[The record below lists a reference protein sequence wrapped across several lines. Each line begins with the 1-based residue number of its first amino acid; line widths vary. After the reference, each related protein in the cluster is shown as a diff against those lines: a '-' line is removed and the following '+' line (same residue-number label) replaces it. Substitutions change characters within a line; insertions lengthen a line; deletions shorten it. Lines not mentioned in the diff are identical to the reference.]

1 MKSIFKATAL
11 LGGASA
17 ITILIGLV
25 SSKVTA
31 VLLGPSGFG
40 LMALYQS
47 IIALTVMIAGL
58 GLPTAVTRAMARALA
73 GGETE
78 EAIAARRAGWIVTIC
93 AAAIAMAL
101 VAGFAPEIG
110 EVMLGSHADSTWAWF
125 IVPAILFSMLST
137 LQIAVVNARH
147 RVADL
152 ARISV
157 LSAALTLVPAIVL
170 TWMFRSRGVAPALAA
185 SMLITLLVSHHYYRR
200 SREEDL
206 PARGGRTVPLLESC
220 RELIAFG
227 LPYVASVAVGAGIL
241 AILPVLILQ
250 VLGAEEVGL
259 FRASSALAVNYL
271 SVILASLSQ
280 DYFPRVAS
288 VSDDTEALNRIIN
301 DQLFL
306 ILLLAGPV
314 ILAMMG
320 AVPYLIPLLYSHRF
334 AGAAEIL
341 EWQLIG
347 DLFKFAT
354 WTMGFVI
361 MTRLGSKTFF
371 LTELFGGTTLLA
383 SSWFG
388 MKIWG
393 LPGLG
398 IAFLA
403 TGAIACAVNWLVLY
417 RSRGVTWRRD
427 NVVLFVLLALAL
439 AALRLISLAG
449 MPLLNLA
456 VAALLAGGFG
466 VYSLMAITRE
476 FGGWKAFFGRRR
488 GAAGGG

>member
-11 LGGASA
+11 LGSASA

-40 LMALYQS
+40 LMSLYQS
-47 IIALTVMIAGL
+47 VIALVVMIAGL
-58 GLPTAVTRAMARALA
+58 GLPTAVTRAMARSLA
-73 GGETE
+73 DGDTAG
-78 EAIAARRAGWIVTIC
+78 AIATRRAGWIVTIC
-93 AAAIAMAL
+93 AAAVAMAL
-101 VAGFAPEIG
+101 VAGFAPWIG
-110 EVMLGSHADSTWAWF
+110 AAMLGARTSSDWAWF

-157 LSAALTLVPAIVL
+157 VSATLTLVPAIAL
-170 TWMFRSRGVAPALAA
+170 TWALRSRGVAPALAA

-200 SREEDL
+200 HREEDR
-206 PARGGRTVPLLESC
+206 PPGGRAVPLADAC
-220 RELIAFG
+220 RDLIGFG
-227 LPYVASVAVGAGIL
+227 LPYMASVAVGAGIL
-241 AILPVLILQ
+241 AILPVLILR
-250 VLGAEEVGL
+250 VLGPDEVGL

-280 DYFPRVAS
+280 DYFPRIAS
-288 VSDDTEALNRIIN
+288 VSDDTESLNRIIN

-306 ILLLAGPV
+306 ILLLAGPI

-334 AGAAEIL
+334 AAAAEIL

-361 MTRLGSKTFF
+361 MTRLGSRTFF
-371 LTELFGGTTLLA
+371 LTELVGGATLLA
-383 SSWFG
+383 TSWFG
-388 MKIWG
+388 MTLLG

-403 TGAIACAVNWLVLY
+403 TGAIACALNWLVLY
-417 RSRGVTWRRD
+417 RSRGVIWHRG
-427 NVVLFVLLALAL
+427 NVVLFVLLALAM

-449 MPLLNLA
+449 MPVLNLA

-466 VYSLMAITRE
+466 AWSLLAITRE
-476 FGGWKAFFGRRR
+476 FGGWRGLLARRR
-488 GAAGGG
+488 AAAGG